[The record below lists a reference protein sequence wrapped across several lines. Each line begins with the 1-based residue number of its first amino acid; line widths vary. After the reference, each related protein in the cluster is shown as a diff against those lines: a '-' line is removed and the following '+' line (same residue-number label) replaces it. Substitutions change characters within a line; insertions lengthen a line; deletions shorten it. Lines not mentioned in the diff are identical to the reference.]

1 MPRVR
6 RAFDDLSP
14 AYRRRLLGAG
24 ITKKSYESG
33 TDLRKARGHGF
44 KAPRSAAPEAARE
57 KLILGSAAPSDR
69 REIATWRKSR
79 TFPSWLP
86 RDPADMDD
94 ETASILS
101 TIYPPPDRVDA
112 LGRRNG
118 WREVELLYL
127 EDGRVRVKIQPVR
140 GNAFEV
146 ILPDRDSASQ
156 LASLLSNLNTPGI
169 EVDVHYESK
178 MKPKRTS
185 KKTTKKTT
193 KKATK
198 KTTKRSIKRPSK
210 R

>member
-1 MPRVR
+1 
-6 RAFDDLSP
+6 
-14 AYRRRLLGAG
+14 
-24 ITKKSYESG
+24 
-33 TDLRKARGHGF
+33 
-44 KAPRSAAPEAARE
+44 
-57 KLILGSAAPSDR
+57 
-69 REIATWRKSR
+69 
-79 TFPSWLP
+79 
-86 RDPADMDD
+86 MDD

-118 WREVELLYL
+118 WREVELVYL

-156 LASLLSNLNTPGI
+156 LASLLSDLNTPGI
-169 EVDVHYESK
+169 EVEVHYESK
-178 MKPKRTS
+178 MKLKRTS
-185 KKTTKKTT
+185 

-198 KTTKRSIKRPSK
+198 KTTKKTIKKTTKKSIKRPSK